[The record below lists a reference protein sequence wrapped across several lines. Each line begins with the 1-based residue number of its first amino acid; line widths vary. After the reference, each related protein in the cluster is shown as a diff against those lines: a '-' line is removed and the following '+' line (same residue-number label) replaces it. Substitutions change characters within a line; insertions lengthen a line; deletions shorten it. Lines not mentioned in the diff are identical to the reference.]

1 MRALVGAEFLK
12 LRTTRSFWWVVVLSL
27 ALPTLITIS
36 NVASQTFS
44 TESDARSLLSAIGTA
59 GLLMLVLGVVSSAG
73 EYRHGT
79 ITSTFLVAPDRRRVL
94 LAKALAAGIVGL
106 AVALA
111 SAVLVIGISAPWL
124 SGDGHSLSSLGI
136 GSSELIGIV
145 AGAAAYVAISAMLGV
160 GVGALLTNQ
169 VAAVV
174 GVLVVL
180 FIVDP
185 VIVALVDSFG
195 KFSLTGIGIALSG
208 GTGHDAGFHVF
219 SAATAAL
226 VYLGY
231 AAAFTLAAAVAA
243 QRRDVA

>member
-1 MRALVGAEFLK
+1 MTALIRAEFLK
-12 LRTTRSFWWVVVLSL
+12 LRTTRSFWWVVVLAL
-27 ALPTLITIS
+27 ALPVLITIS
-36 NVASQTFS
+36 NVASQTFES
-44 TESDARSLLSAIGTA
+44 ESDARSLLSDIGTA
-59 GLLMLVLGVVSSAG
+59 GLLMLVLGVVGTAG

-94 LAKALAAGIVGL
+94 VAKALAAGIVGL

-124 SGDGHSLSSLGI
+124 SSDGHSLSSLGI
-136 GSSELIGIV
+136 GGTDLIGIV

-160 GVGALLTNQ
+160 GIGALLTNQ

-174 GVLVVL
+174 GVLVLL
-180 FIVDP
+180 FILDP
-185 VIVALVDSFG
+185 VVAALVGSYG

-208 GTGHDAGFHVF
+208 GGDDAGFRVF
-219 SAATAAL
+219 SAPAAAF

-231 AAAFTLAAAVAA
+231 AAAFTAAAVAVA
-243 QRRDVA
+243 QRRDVS

>member
-1 MRALVGAEFLK
+1 MTALIRAEFLK
-12 LRTTRSFWWVVVLSL
+12 LRTTRSFWWVVVLAL

-36 NVASQTFS
+36 NTASQTFVD
-44 TESDARSLLSAIGTA
+44 ESDARSLLSAIGTA
-59 GLLMLVLGVVSSAG
+59 GLLMLVLGVVGTAG

-94 LAKALAAGIVGL
+94 AAKALAAGIVGL

-124 SGDGHSLSSLGI
+124 SSDGHSLSSLGI
-136 GSSELIGIV
+136 SGTELIGIV
-145 AGAAAYVAISAMLGV
+145 AGATAYVAISAMLGV
-160 GVGALLTNQ
+160 GIGALLTNQ

-180 FIVDP
+180 FILDP
-185 VIVALVDSFG
+185 VVAALVDSYG

-208 GTGHDAGFHVF
+208 GHDAGFPIF
-219 SAATAAL
+219 SAPAAAL
-226 VYLGY
+226 IYLGY
-231 AAAFTLAAAVAA
+231 AVAFIVAAAAVT